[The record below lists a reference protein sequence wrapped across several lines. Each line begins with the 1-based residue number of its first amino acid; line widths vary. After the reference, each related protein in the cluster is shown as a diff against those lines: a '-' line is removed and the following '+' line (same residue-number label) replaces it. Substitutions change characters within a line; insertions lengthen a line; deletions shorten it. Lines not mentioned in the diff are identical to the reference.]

1 MFKEGRRII
10 KELTKNREKII
21 EKEVYAEDLL
31 SNKDLVTLIDYM
43 NATHNYLKKLKEEI
57 EMLKGNKNAQD

>member
-43 NATHNYLKKLKEEI
+43 NATHNYLKKLKT
-57 EMLKGNKNAQD
+57 